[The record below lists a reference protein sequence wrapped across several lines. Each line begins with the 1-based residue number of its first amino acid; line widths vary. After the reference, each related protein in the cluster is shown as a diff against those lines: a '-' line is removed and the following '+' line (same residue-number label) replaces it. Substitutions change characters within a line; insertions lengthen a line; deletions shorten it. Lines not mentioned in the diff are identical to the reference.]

1 MLKKIFTIFISAL
14 FISLTM
20 TGCAQS
26 DSNEKNTSGQKED
39 NTTVILTDLLLEAHG
54 DILEI
59 GKTGK
64 VTATARFSDGSTED
78 VTTKAEWSSS
88 DTNIAT
94 VSNDGTVTGITE
106 GNVSITGNY
115 TDEYNKKASDTIK
128 MTVYAVEPVFVTA
141 EIKGNDYLTATYK
154 TQLNVYVTLSDGTI
168 HHANDRA
175 NWSSSDTKIATVDAA
190 GVVVG
195 ISEGNVTITATAKAD
210 AIKTTSHNM
219 VIGKI
224 PTGTIVRN
232 NIIWDFDNKLTL
244 DRNDT
249 HAQGETGNNESN
261 PKRYG
266 VWYFHEV
273 GYGFEKDQTVGETY
287 FTFAATKDNVLN
299 AVTVDVYLNNGTIGG
314 NKKAKI
320 DPSLSD
326 IQEENLRYPTWA
338 DLRAAHPDWIVR
350 SNYSEKGEK
359 RLLHGNFF
367 LRLGNSGYEKKESF
381 EISKYIVIKVPEAGL
396 IVKDNVL
403 WAESIALSADGKKAS
418 GKANGRAVWYFNEVG
433 NGFVEGQKVSETNF
447 EFTATGGN
455 GVFTN
460 VYITDGTIAGQTT
473 LIIGVDDVANNGYLT
488 WNDVPSS
495 FDDYTLR
502 NWWQTTDPGKR
513 VRGNFFL
520 RIGDSNYAGHD
531 AYNIDKFLVL
541 RKK

>member
-1 MLKKIFTIFISAL
+1 MKNIFKIFISAL
-14 FISLTM
+14 LLSLTM

-26 DSNEKNTSGQKED
+26 DSDEKNISGQKED
-39 NTTVILTDLLLEAHG
+39 NTTIVLTNLLIESQG
-54 DILEI
+54 DIVEI
-59 GKTGK
+59 GKTEK
-64 VTATARFSDGSTED
+64 ATAIARFSDGSTED
-78 VTTKAEWSSS
+78 ITTKAEWSSS
-88 DTNIAT
+88 DINIAT
-94 VSNDGTVTGITE
+94 VSNDGTVTGIAE
-106 GNVSITGNY
+106 GNVSITGSF
-115 TDEYNKKASDTIK
+115 TDEYSNNVSDTIK
-128 MTVYAVEPVFVTA
+128 MTVYAVEPAFVTA
-141 EIKGNDYLTATYK
+141 EIKGVDYLTATYK
-154 TQLNVYVTLSDGTI
+154 TQLDVYVTISDGTS

-175 NWSSSDTKIATVDAA
+175 NWSSSDTKIATVDAD

-210 AIKTTSHNM
+210 NTKTANHKM
-219 VIGKI
+219 LIGKI

-232 NIIWDFDNKLTL
+232 NIIWDFDDKLVI

-249 HAQGETGNNESN
+249 HVTGLTGKNEGYD
-261 PKRYG
+261 PRYG

-287 FTFAATKDNVLN
+287 FTFSATKDNVLN
-299 AVTVDVYLNNGTIGG
+299 AVTIDVYLNNGSIGG

-326 IQEENLRYPTWA
+326 SQEENLRYPTWA

-367 LRLGNSGYEKKESF
+367 LRLGNSGYEEKESF

-403 WAESIALSADGKKAS
+403 WAESIVLSADGKKAS
-418 GKANGRAVWYFNEVG
+418 GKADGRAVWYFNEIG
-433 NGFVEGQKVSETNF
+433 NGFIENQKVSETNF

-455 GVFTN
+455 GVFVN
-460 VYITDGTIAGQTT
+460 VYITDGTALGQET
-473 LIIGVDDVANNGYLT
+473 LRIGIDDVATNGYLT
-488 WNDVPSS
+488 WADVPTK

-502 NWWQTTDPGKR
+502 NYWQTTSPGKR

-520 RIGDSNYAGHD
+520 RIGDSGYAGND
-531 AYNIDKFLVL
+531 PYTIDKFIVL
-541 RKK
+541 RK

>member
-1 MLKKIFTIFISAL
+1 MFKKIFTIFISAL
-14 FISLTM
+14 FIGLTM

-26 DSNEKNTSGQKED
+26 DSNEKNTDGQNED
-39 NTTVILTDLLLEAHG
+39 NTTVILTDLILHANG
-54 DILEI
+54 DIIEI
-59 GKTGK
+59 GKTEK
-64 VTATARFSDGSTED
+64 IVATARFSDGLTKD
-78 VTTKAEWSSS
+78 VTTQASWSSS
-88 DTNIAT
+88 DANIAT
-94 VSNDGTVTGITE
+94 VNNDGTVTGISE
-106 GNVSITGNY
+106 GNVSIEATY
-115 TDEYNKKASDTIK
+115 TDENGKSASDTIK
-128 MTVYAVEPVFVTA
+128 MSVYANEPVFVSA
-141 EIKGNDYLTATYK
+141 KIEGDIYLTATYK
-154 TQLNVYVTLSDGTI
+154 TQLDVYVTLSDNSI

-175 NWSSSDTKIATVDAA
+175 DWSSSDTKIATVDAD

-195 ISEGNVTITATAKAD
+195 ITEGNVTITATAKAD
-210 AIKTTSHNM
+210 ATRSTSHNM

-249 HAQGETGNNESN
+249 HAQGVTGNNESN

-338 DLRAAHPDWIVR
+338 DLRATHPDWIVR

-359 RLLHGNFF
+359 RLLRGNFF

-381 EISKYIVIKVPEAGL
+381 EISKYIVVKVPEAGL

-403 WAESIALSADGKKAS
+403 WAEGVKLSSDGKSAS
-418 GKANGRAVWYFNEVG
+418 GNADGRAVWYFNEVG

-460 VYITDGTIAGQTT
+460 VYITDGTIAGQVT
-473 LIIGVDDVANNGYLT
+473 LRIGVDDVANNGYLL
-488 WNDVPSS
+488 WKDVPSS
-495 FDDYTLR
+495 FDNYTLR
-502 NWWQTTDPGKR
+502 NWWQTTTPGKR

-531 AYNIDKFLVL
+531 VYTIDKFLVI
-541 RKK
+541 RK